1 MKARAGPGT
10 EFPLGAPPS
19 CPPPQGR
26 AAAES
31 GTCARGA
38 EPRACSCPGQGRD
51 PRPSGWGQNPLNAPS
66 LPHRPR
72 RSHTPSPGLEAGTAR
87 REQISRRP
95 VRPSALSP
103 AWALPGWGLSPRPGS
118 PPAVRGKHGAHCT
131 ADAGRAEC
139 LPCPLLAV
147 PTACGPAPSR
157 AQLLSLSVPPPVKP
171 LHPCRRGGPV
181 PSAGEESEGPGGGTG
196 RCGSRGPVPWP
207 RCEDAPGD
215 RALGTE
221 PWTHSSPQASPS
233 TCGTAIAR
241 HGRRLPRPPP
251 ARGAAAAVR
260 HGAGSGSWLRVR
272 RTRAA
277 PLDGVPSPADPAT
290 GPHLRELAPGDLGGP
305 EVLDHDGGA
314 HRPGAAG
321 AGGVVQE
328 VIVGLLACVQA
339 PLPDLLV
346 EAGVWGEG
354 TRHPWSWG
362 PERPG
367 APEAMGRQGRLPV
380 GRPVPTAAAGEPW
393 TAWCP
398 RRSWPLQAWLS

>member
-1 MKARAGPGT
+1 MKARAGLGT

-51 PRPSGWGQNPLNAPS
+51 PRPSGWGQNPLSAP
-66 LPHRPR
+66 LPPHRPR

-157 AQLLSLSVPPPVKP
+157 AQLLSLSVPPP
-171 LHPCRRGGPV
+171 
-181 PSAGEESEGPGGGTG
+181 PSSPSIPAGGGDPSLLRVRRVRG
-196 RCGSRGPVPWP
+196 RAGAQGAVEAEARS
-207 RCEDAPGD
+207 PGLD
-215 RALGTE
+215 VRTPLGTE
-221 PWTHSSPQASPS
+221 PWGQSPGHTAPRRPVRARAGPPS
-233 TCGTAIAR
+233 RGTDAACPDRPLPGVQRPRCGTGRAADL
-241 HGRRLPRPPP
+241 GSECGAPVRRL
-251 ARGAAAAVR
+251 
-260 HGAGSGSWLRVR
+260 
-272 RTRAA
+272 
-277 PLDGVPSPADPAT
+277 
-290 GPHLRELAPGDLGGP
+290 
-305 EVLDHDGGA
+305 
-314 HRPGAAG
+314 
-321 AGGVVQE
+321 
-328 VIVGLLACVQA
+328 
-339 PLPDLLV
+339 
-346 EAGVWGEG
+346 
-354 TRHPWSWG
+354 
-362 PERPG
+362 
-367 APEAMGRQGRLPV
+367 
-380 GRPVPTAAAGEPW
+380 
-393 TAWCP
+393 
-398 RRSWPLQAWLS
+398 